1 MKDTHTLLNLLLLL
15 VYLAGS
21 AVTTDGGKDSTG
33 GPLELTILGPDFVTV
48 GVPCSFD
55 CTAQCSPSCSYR
67 MSIDG
72 QIGQGNELFF
82 TARQWEESL
91 NLTCTAR
98 NDDSGRSSTVSKI
111 LQVLG
116 GWGVCWFVFMTH
128 PEVSGAWSL
137 WFLEWSDNSM
147 LYNLRA

>member
-1 MKDTHTLLNLLLLL
+1 MH
-15 VYLAGS
+15 Y
-21 AVTTDGGKDSTG
+21 
-33 GPLELTILGPDFVTV
+33 GPLELTIVGPDFVTV

-111 LQVLG
+111 LQVLDDG
-116 GWGVCWFVFMTH
+116 KSMATQAEQTIDLLLFTFTL
-128 PEVSGAWSL
+128 SL
-137 WFLEWSDNSM
+137 YTVIST
-147 LYNLRA
+147 

>member
-1 MKDTHTLLNLLLLL
+1 
-15 VYLAGS
+15 V
-21 AVTTDGGKDSTG
+21 
-33 GPLELTILGPDFVTV
+33 GPDFVTV

-55 CTAQCSPSCSYR
+55 CAAQCSPSCSYR

-98 NDDSGRSSTVSKI
+98 NNDSGRSSTVSKI

-116 GWGVCWFVFMTH
+116 GCGVCWFVFMRH
-128 PEVSGAWSL
+128 NLKLVVHGLYDIWNGVIIQCLL
-137 WFLEWSDNSM
+137 WTLCLDYWISVTKC
-147 LYNLRA
+147 LYRNPTLNPKQQAMQM